1 MVSSKYLTTFSDFR
15 YHEGDPKKD
24 PDFMS
29 IDDYVAYLE
38 RYCTQFNLWPHIR
51 LSKAVRR
58 ISQQKDGKHI
68 VTVQPCG
75 PSQANASEEQ
85 FVFDGVAVC
94 SGLHV
99 TPNIP
104 GLPGHNW
111 SSGIASATPIAHK
124 GVVAGA
130 KAQAMTVLD
139 LLTKPELVKQAWAYF
154 NDVQTKDVK
163 YIPFITK
170 DTPAP
175 THLNEA
181 ILGKYREQMRKY
193 YYDPTKFKTYLE
205 QLGIEYPTVRKQ

>member
-1 MVSSKYLTTFSDFR
+1 
-15 YHEGDPKKD
+15 
-24 PDFMS
+24 MS

-104 GLPGHNW
+104 DLPGIEHVSRVMH
-111 SSGIASATPIAHK
+111 SSEFKSRADFGQNTSILILGCGET
-124 GVVAGA
+124 
-130 KAQAMTVLD
+130 AMD
-139 LLTKPELVKQAWAYF
+139 LGYMAVT
-154 NDVQTKDVK
+154 
-163 YIPFITK
+163 
-170 DTPAP
+170 AP
-175 THLNEA
+175 TSSVTMCHRNGFLAAPKVCCSFGGEYRTGLEA
-181 ILGKYREQMRKY
+181 YPRHSEYLGQ
-193 YYDPTKFKTYLE
+193 
-205 QLGIEYPTVRKQ
+205 